1 MTLHDFLRLIRRQLG
16 VIVTLTLVGA
26 ALAAGALMLQS
37 PRYTAH
43 ASGYVRVSVPQSA
56 GGTTDSNSYY
66 SASQLAAQKAKAF
79 VAVFT
84 SQTVA
89 SLVRQELGLSEEPS
103 ELASRI
109 TATNAANSLTID
121 VTATASSPDLA
132 RRIADSVVNQSAA
145 QVRRLEGTGSPVSIV
160 MMSPA
165 SLAEIDVSPTP
176 LKYLAGGL
184 LAGLLVGLLVALARQ
199 RLDTRLRTSQDV
211 SERFDSPVLASL
223 PRSAGIART
232 GERGG
237 DFQAEESLRKLRTN
251 LRYTGIDHPNRI
263 ILVTSPCQ
271 GDGKS
276 SVAAGLARVMAAA
289 GDDVILVDA
298 DLRRPTIQD
307 TFGVRARLGL
317 PQVLVDADLRRPT
330 IQDTFGV
337 RARLGLPQVLVGAAG
352 LDQVLRTTDTD
363 GLTVLTS
370 AGSPPPNP
378 TELLGSKRMAELLGL
393 LAGDHVVILDAPP
406 VLPVADAL
414 ILAGLADTVLLVI
427 GSGNTRSDQLEQSIA
442 AIGRA
447 GGRTTGIVLN
457 RVPSSRLARLRYGDT
472 EYGYGYASEGH
483 TESHAG
489 NHPQDAVAETLEP
502 PRVSGDRVVAGSR
515 PLRRAQREDRP

>member
-276 SVAAGLARVMAAA
+276 SVAAGLARVMAAD
-289 GDDVILVDA
+289 GDDVI
-298 DLRRPTIQD
+298 
-307 TFGVRARLGL
+307 
-317 PQVLVDADLRRPT
+317 LVDADLRRPT

>member
-317 PQVLVDADLRRPT
+317 PQVLV
-330 IQDTFGV
+330 
-337 RARLGLPQVLVGAAG
+337 GAAG